1 MIYKHMEENKVDDLD
16 KVDKVIEDTTKEIDL
31 TQKTLEELNDLINKC
46 KAVNPMDYTD
56 ESYSK
61 MLTKLN
67 EVETLL
73 NNGLLDNDGAKK
85 QKDELQKAY
94 DGLVKKEEVKETPKP
109 SPTPTTPVTPT
120 TPSTPSTPNTPTPA
134 PSEDVVKLKPGE
146 SVENE
151 FGSVDYDGV
160 QRDKDGNVIG
170 EVKVDKDKDGYAVIG
185 EDDMIKETPTPSVT
199 PSEEPSI
206 EWDWD
211 AVLNSF
217 DAENQSMTLK

>member
-1 MIYKHMEENKVDDLD
+1 
-16 KVDKVIEDTTKEIDL
+16 
-31 TQKTLEELNDLINKC
+31 
-46 KAVNPMDYTD
+46 MDYTD

-85 QKDELQKAY
+85 QKDELQKTY

-185 EDDMIKETPTPSVT
+185 EDDMIKETPTPTPSVT

-217 DAENQSMTLK
+217 DAENQSMTLN